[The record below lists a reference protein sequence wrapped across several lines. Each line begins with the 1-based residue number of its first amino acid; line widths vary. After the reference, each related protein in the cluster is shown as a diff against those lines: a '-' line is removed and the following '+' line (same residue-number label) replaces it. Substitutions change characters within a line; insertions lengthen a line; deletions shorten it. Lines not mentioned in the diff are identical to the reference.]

1 MRRRIQSLYQDH
13 SSERNHQECLQCSLE
28 ELASLR
34 NLSKGAIAIKEHT
47 RRWSGLNRPLKI
59 RAMLVDSDLNLSV
72 VINALQP
79 VAMYQDRTFGKRA
92 VAFLEPKLA
101 ALSTLQY
108 TQDERTETAF
118 LTC

>member
-59 RAMLVDSDLNLSV
+59 RAMLVDSDLNPSV

-79 VAMYQDRTFGKRA
+79 VGNVSRSDLREEGSSLLGTKVGRA
-92 VAFLEPKLA
+92 LHSSVHA
-101 ALSTLQY
+101 
-108 TQDERTETAF
+108 R
-118 LTC
+118 